1 MRSKR
6 TNVFQVIII
15 ITAVIYILIGL
26 FYYINPLIFFRLFAE
41 NVSENWFELVRD
53 NELVGPLYTI
63 LRSFAALLFTSGLLQ
78 VMPLFDPLKYRTLVY
93 FNGLFF
99 PLLAFIIFISHT
111 IYTLIR
117 HSGVA
122 ALGENSGLPSSH
134 IMISAMSIV
143 FIFVITI
150 NLAGL
155 IITKKEAAAGIE

>member
-15 ITAVIYILIGL
+15 ITAVIYILIGM

-53 NELVGPLYTI
+53 NDLVGPLYTI

-78 VMPLFDPLKYRTLVY
+78 VMPLFDPRKYRMLVY
-93 FNGLFF
+93 FNGVFF
-99 PLLAFIIFISHT
+99 PFLAFIIFTSHT
-111 IYTLIR
+111 IYTLTR
-117 HSGVA
+117 HRGVA

-134 IMISAMSIV
+134 VMISVMSVIFV
-143 FIFVITI
+143 FIIAI

-155 IITKKEAAAGIE
+155 MITKKEAAAGIE